1 MVKTGCTG
9 GRLRCAAAG
18 PGIQSDVMMVAT
30 GREEHGVGAVARR
43 DFKAQGVTVKAQ
55 RAIQITYREMHV
67 ADSGS
72 RIDAHVVSKTLRGS
86 PVRFPRMNTAKI
98 PTPVNEPVLPYAP
111 GSRERSELKQAL
123 KDFSGRQIE
132 IPVVIGGKEIRTGKT
147 VDAVMPHCH
156 RHVLAKVHQAGP
168 EEVTAAVK
176 AAREAWRDWSNWT
189 LVDRAAVFL
198 KAADLLAT
206 RWRAMLNAAT
216 MLGQSKTA
224 FQAEIDAACE
234 LTDFWRF
241 NAHYAERIHAEQPLS
256 PPGGAIWN
264 ALEYRGLEGFV
275 YAITPFNFTAIGGN
289 LPTSPALM
297 GCTVVWKPA
306 ATASYSN
313 YLVLRLLQEAGL
325 PPGVVNFVPGPA
337 TVISERLLADRH
349 LGGIHFTGSTEVFQM
364 LWKQVATNLTGYAD
378 YPRLVGETGGKDFI
392 LAHASAD
399 VEALAT
405 GIVRGAFEYQGQ
417 KCSAASRAYVP
428 ESLWPQLRARVLGLL
443 EDVRVGDPADF
454 RNFMGAVIDRKAF
467 DKIKQYI
474 EQAKRDSKVEVLF
487 GGECD
492 DSDGYFVHPT
502 LIQVEDPMYRT
513 MCEEIFGPV
522 LSLHV
527 YPDKQW
533 KETLAIVDRTS
544 PYALTGAVFAQDR
557 AAMAEADA
565 ALRYAA
571 GNFYKNDKPTG
582 AVVGQQ
588 PFGGGRASGT
598 NDKAGSM
605 LNLIRWTSARTIKEN
620 FVPPR
625 DPWYPFMAE
634 A

>member
-1 MVKTGCTG
+1 MN
-9 GRLRCAAAG
+9 AA
-18 PGIQSDVMMVAT
+18 
-30 GREEHGVGAVARR
+30 
-43 DFKAQGVTVKAQ
+43 
-55 RAIQITYREMHV
+55 
-67 ADSGS
+67 
-72 RIDAHVVSKTLRGS
+72 RI
-86 PVRFPRMNTAKI
+86 PP
-98 PTPVNEPVLPYAP
+98 PVNEPVLPYAP
-111 GSRERSELKQAL
+111 GSRERGELKQAI
-123 KDFSGRQIE
+123 KDLSGRQIE

-147 VDAVMPHCH
+147 VDTVMPHCH

-168 EEVTAAVK
+168 QEVTAAVK
-176 AAREAWRDWSNWT
+176 AAREAWRDWSNWSLT
-189 LVDRAAVFL
+189 DRAAVFL

-224 FQAEIDAACE
+224 YQAEIDAACE
-234 LTDFWRF
+234 LIDFWRF
-241 NAHYAERIHAEQPLS
+241 NTHYAERIHAEQPLS
-256 PPGGAIWN
+256 PAGSGMWN
-264 ALEYRGLEGFV
+264 AMEYRGLEGFV

-289 LPTSPALM
+289 LPTSPAIM

-313 YLVLRLLQEAGL
+313 YLVFRLLQEAGL
-325 PPGVVNFVPGPA
+325 PPGVVNFLPGPA

-349 LGGIHFTGSTEVFQM
+349 LGGIHFTGSTEVFQT

-405 GIVRGAFEYQGQ
+405 GVVRGAFEYQGQ

-428 ESLWPQLRARVLGLL
+428 ESLWPQLRERLL
-443 EDVRVGDPADF
+443 SLLADVKVGDPADF
-454 RNFMGAVIDRKAF
+454 RNFMGAVIDRKAI

-474 EQAKRDSKVEVLF
+474 EQAKRDPKAKILF

-492 DSDGYFVHPT
+492 DTDGYFVHPT
-502 LIQVEDPMYRT
+502 VIQVEDPMYRT

-522 LSLHV
+522 LSLYV

-533 KETLAIVDRTS
+533 KETLALIDRTS
-544 PYALTGAVFAQDR
+544 PYALTGGVFAQDR
-557 AAMAEADA
+557 AALAEADA

-588 PFGGGRASGT
+588 PFGGARASGT
-598 NDKAGSM
+598 NDKAGSL
-605 LNLIRWTSARTIKEN
+605 LNLIRWTSARAIKEN